1 MSYCVNCGVELADSE
16 KYCPLC
22 RTEVINPRS
31 PYKEPSEFPYPRQI
45 ERIAS
50 HIDRRFFASISTFIL
65 LLPAFI
71 TILCDLLTDASLNWS
86 AYVIGALA
94 VLFVWVVMPFYFKRY
109 NAPLMLSSDC
119 LIVLL
124 YLLLIE
130 KMTGGDWF
138 LPIGLPITLCVT
150 VCMTVLAAMFSS
162 KKHVNYL
169 VRAASVFFSAGI
181 LVVLIELVLRLY
193 NGDGLMFRWSPY
205 ALIPCVLLGLM
216 AIVVERRKNLRE
228 EIRRRLFF

>member
-22 RTEVINPRS
+22 HTEVLNPRS
-31 PYKEPSEFPYPRQI
+31 PFKEPAEYPYPRQI

-50 HIDRRFFASISTFIL
+50 HIDRRFFASIATFVL
-65 LLPAFI
+65 LFPAFI
-71 TILCDLLTDASLNWS
+71 TIICDLLPDAALSWS

-109 NAPLMLSSDC
+109 LSPLMLSSDC

-130 KMTGGDWF
+130 KMTGGSWF
-138 LPIGLPITLCVT
+138 LPLGLPITLCVT
-150 VCMTVLAAMFSS
+150 VCITALALVFTA
-162 KKHVNYL
+162 KKRVNYL
-169 VRAASVFFSAGI
+169 TRAACTLFSAGI

-193 NGDGLMFRWSPY
+193 NGDGVVFRWSPY

-216 AIVVERRKNLRE
+216 AIVVERRKNLRD